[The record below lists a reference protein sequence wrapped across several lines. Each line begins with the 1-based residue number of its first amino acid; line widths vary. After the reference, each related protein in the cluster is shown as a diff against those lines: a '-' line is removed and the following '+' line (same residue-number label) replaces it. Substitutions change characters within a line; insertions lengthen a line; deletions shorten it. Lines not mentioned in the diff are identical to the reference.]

1 MYPAARHDMISVALV
16 ASIFGI
22 VTISTMLAMV
32 LASYY
37 GLSKLPLHRIER
49 YSHALAGLAIL
60 LSGIAIKF
68 LGL

>member
-1 MYPAARHDMISVALV
+1 MMNVVLV

-22 VTISTMLAMV
+22 VTITTMLAMV
-32 LASYY
+32 LVSYY
-37 GLSKLPLHRIER
+37 GLSKLPLRRLEK

-60 LSGIAIKF
+60 LSGGAIKF

>member
-1 MYPAARHDMISVALV
+1 MMNVALV

-22 VTISTMLAMV
+22 ITISTMLAVV

-37 GLSKLPLHRIER
+37 GFSKLQIRRLEK
-49 YSHALAGLAIL
+49 YSHALAGLAIF
-60 LSGIAIKF
+60 LSGGAIKF